1 MTYLFVYGT
10 LRKSLIGSQINAE
23 LVQIMRDLPFIGT
36 GSANG
41 QLYDLGDYPGA
52 IVGENCAGKIVG
64 EVYQLDHPQ
73 AVLTVLDQYEGF
85 IPGELEA
92 SLFARVKEKITLS
105 DGSQIEA
112 WMYVYNDWVATGK
125 LIESGDYNDYLKKQ
139 SLLTQ

>member
-10 LRKSLIGSQINAE
+10 LRKSLIGAQKSTE
-23 LVQIMRDLPFIGT
+23 LIQIMSSLAFIGT
-36 GSANG
+36 GSVNG

-52 IVGENCAGKIVG
+52 IVGENFDNKIYG
-64 EVYQLDHPQ
+64 EIYQLDDPQ

-92 SLFARVKEKITLS
+92 SLFARVKEKITML
-105 DGSQIEA
+105 DGSLMEG

-125 LIESGDYNDYLKKQ
+125 LIESGDYAEYRSVNC
-139 SLLTQ
+139 

>member
-1 MTYLFVYGT
+1 
-10 LRKSLIGSQINAE
+10 
-23 LVQIMRDLPFIGT
+23 MRDLTFIGT
-36 GSANG
+36 GSVSG

-52 IVGENCAGKIVG
+52 IVGENFDSKIFG

-92 SLFARVKEKITLS
+92 SLFARVKAKIKMS
-105 DGSQIEA
+105 DKQVIEA

-125 LIESGDYNDYLKKQ
+125 LIESGDYDEYLKIQ
-139 SLLTQ
+139 SL